1 MSKFDIHKWNADRR
15 KASLNEAMMGPA
27 EIFKEKTLHDL
38 QDAVDKASQ
47 LGAVNSLEKAALDTI
62 LVRAIKRRALERGDI
77 NARERGDINE
87 SYIGTAPYS
96 LIFQSPAIE
105 DSLRT
110 IYDRL
115 NNLFDKKTNT
125 FRTNSSV
132 FAPTPKDAEKQFNFW
147 VEAIL
152 KDADGVSKVPY
163 IDKTRA
169 EKIKNSINHQTAPT
183 PKAILDIIF
192 KELSPEKVKPET
204 PRE

>member
-38 QDAVDKASQ
+38 QDSIEKASE
-47 LGAVNSLEKAALDTI
+47 LKAINGLEKVALDTI
-62 LVRAIKRRALERGDI
+62 LANAIKRR
-77 NARERGDINE
+77 ARERGDINE

-96 LIFQSPAIE
+96 LKFQSPAIE

-125 FRTNSSV
+125 FRASSSA
-132 FAPTPKDAEKQFNFW
+132 FAPTTKDAKEQFNFW
-147 VEAIL
+147 VKAIL
-152 KDADGVSKVPY
+152 KDADGVSDVPY

-169 EKIKNSINHQTAPT
+169 LKIRNSVNRQTAPT
-183 PKAILDIIF
+183 PKVILDIIF
-192 KELSPEKVKPET
+192 NELSPEEVKPET
-204 PRE
+204 E